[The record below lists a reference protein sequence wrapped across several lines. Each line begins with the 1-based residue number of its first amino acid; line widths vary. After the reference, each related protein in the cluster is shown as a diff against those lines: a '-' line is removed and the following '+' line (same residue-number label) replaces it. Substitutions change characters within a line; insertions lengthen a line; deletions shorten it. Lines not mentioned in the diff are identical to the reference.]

1 MRKPAA
7 LLSLAIHAGAILLL
21 FLLTFRPAAI
31 PTAFKAAFSP
41 LQFPLTKWKDS
52 GGGGGKT
59 LLRATKGDP
68 PPPTV
73 HKIWIPP
80 TNVISV
86 EHPKLVIEQ
95 ALMDSDSTLHPM
107 VIGDPSS
114 LFAGSSPG
122 TGLSGI
128 GIGDRDGKGG
138 IGPGEGSRVG
148 GPGADR
154 PYQRVTRRAEL
165 IYKEEPEYSEEARKA
180 RWQGTVELAIDID
193 TSGRPANIRVLH
205 PLGLGLDEKAIAA
218 VRKWRFRPAFSGDKA
233 VTAPAT
239 VQVTFHLL

>member
-7 LLSLAIHAGAILLL
+7 LLSLAIHSVAILLL

-41 LQFPLTKWKDS
+41 LHFPLTKWKDS
-52 GGGGGKT
+52 GGGGGKAI
-59 LLRATKGDP
+59 LRATKGDP
-68 PPPTV
+68 PPPAV

-80 TNVISV
+80 TNVIPN

-95 ALMDSDSTLHPM
+95 ALMDSDATLHPM
-107 VIGDPSS
+107 VIGDPTSQ
-114 LFAGSSPG
+114 FAGNSPG

-128 GIGDRDGKGG
+128 GIGDHGKGG
-138 IGPGEGSRVG
+138 IGDDDGPRVG
-148 GPGADR
+148 GPKGER
-154 PYQRVTRRAEL
+154 SYQRVTRRAEL

-218 VRKWRFRPAFSGDKA
+218 VQKWRFRPAFSGDKA